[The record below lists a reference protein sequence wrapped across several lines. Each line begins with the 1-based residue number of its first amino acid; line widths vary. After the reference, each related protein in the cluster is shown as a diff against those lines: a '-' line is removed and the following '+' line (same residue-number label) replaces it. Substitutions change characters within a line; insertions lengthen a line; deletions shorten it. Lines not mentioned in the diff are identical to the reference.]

1 RRRTGRTVGAWI
13 AERRMAEARALLR
26 GTDLSIGEV
35 ARRVGMADQGYFT
48 RQFRRVHGAS
58 PRVWRDQ
65 NSAN

>member
-1 RRRTGRTVGAWI
+1 
-13 AERRMAEARALLR
+13 
-26 GTDLSIGEV
+26 
-35 ARRVGMADQGYFT
+35 MADQGYFT